1 MKKKK
6 IIILS
11 IMIIVV
17 ALLLEAS
24 ILKYVN
30 DKNAHRTSKVLL
42 DCVITVLDKN
52 DASRNELIESLKDDY
67 IVRAKAVSYMI
78 DADPA
83 VEYDVKEL
91 QKIAKLMAVDE
102 IHLFDDQGTIYSG
115 SAPKYFGYNFDSGAQ
130 MEYFKPML
138 KDKSL
143 TMCQDVTPNTAE
155 GKKMMY
161 AITWNEDGTKM
172 LQVGI
177 EPKRL
182 LNEIKQNNIS
192 NVVAGM
198 PVYKAM
204 EIMVADADTKVIE
217 GATDSSKLGKKLED
231 VGISSDHVSADDA
244 TVIQIRMGGK
254 HCRCMMHQNDNY
266 IVIVTVED
274 SFYQQSDMIAFFIV
288 GVYLV
293 LASCCITYMFSK
305 VIEERLQK
313 EKLQK
318 EKLIYT
324 SNTDALTRCLN
335 RHAYENDMK
344 KLNLSEE
351 WVYISADLNGLKRA
365 NDSYGH
371 MAGDELICAAADCMR
386 DSFHEYGKV
395 YRIGGDE
402 FAVIITENTSQVEEL
417 IHGFDSNV
425 ANWHGKFVDSMTV
438 SYGWVFSTERNWGS
452 AYEIS
457 KAADARMYQSKERYY
472 KESGAVRR

>member
-1 MKKKK
+1 
-6 IIILS
+6 
-11 IMIIVV
+11 
-17 ALLLEAS
+17 
-24 ILKYVN
+24 
-30 DKNAHRTSKVLL
+30 
-42 DCVITVLDKN
+42 
-52 DASRNELIESLKDDY
+52 
-67 IVRAKAVSYMI
+67 
-78 DADPA
+78 
-83 VEYDVKEL
+83 
-91 QKIAKLMAVDE
+91 MA
-102 IHLFDDQGTIYSG
+102 
-115 SAPKYFGYNFDSGAQ
+115 
-130 MEYFKPML
+130 
-138 KDKSL
+138 
-143 TMCQDVTPNTAE
+143 
-155 GKKMMY
+155 
-161 AITWNEDGTKM
+161 
-172 LQVGI
+172 
-177 EPKRL
+177 
-182 LNEIKQNNIS
+182 
-192 NVVAGM
+192 
-198 PVYKAM
+198 
-204 EIMVADADTKVIE
+204 
-217 GATDSSKLGKKLED
+217 ATDSSKLGKKLED
-231 VGISSDHVSADDA
+231 VGIASDHVSADDA

-293 LASCCITYMFSK
+293 LASCCRTYMFSK
-305 VIEERLQK
+305 VIEER
-313 EKLQK
+313 LQK

-351 WVYISADLNGLKRA
+351 WVYISADLNGLKQA

-402 FAVIITENTSQVEEL
+402 FAVIITENPNQVEEL
-417 IHGFDSNV
+417 IHSFDSNV

-472 KESGAVRR
+472 KESGADRR

>member
-1 MKKKK
+1 MKKRK

-11 IMIIVV
+11 IMIIVI
-17 ALLLEAS
+17 ALLLETS

-42 DCVITVLDKN
+42 DRVIAVLDKN
-52 DASRNELIESLKDDY
+52 DESRNDLIESLKDDY

-78 DADPA
+78 DADPV
-83 VEYDVKEL
+83 VEYDVDEL

-115 SAPKYFGYNFDSGAQ
+115 SVPKYFGYNFDSGAQ

-143 TMCQDVTPNTAE
+143 TMCQDVTPNTSE

-161 AITWNEDGTKM
+161 AITWNENGTKM
-172 LQVGI
+172 IQVGI

-182 LNEIKQNNIS
+182 LSEIKQNNIS
-192 NVVAGM
+192 NVVAAM
-198 PVYKAM
+198 PVYKGM
-204 EIMVADADTKVIE
+204 EIMVADADTQVIE
-217 GATDSSKLGKKLED
+217 GATDSSKLGEKLED
-231 VGISSDHVSADDA
+231 MGISTDHVSADGA
-244 TVIQIRMGGK
+244 TVTHIRMDGK
-254 HCRCMMHQNDNY
+254 HCRCMMRQDDKY
-266 IVIVTVED
+266 MVAVTVED
-274 SFYQQSDMIAFFIV
+274 SFYLQGSVIAIFIA
-288 GVYLV
+288 GAYLI

-305 VIEERLQK
+305 VIKERL
-313 EKLQK
+313 EK

-324 SNTDALTRCLN
+324 SNTDELTRCFN
-335 RHAYENDMK
+335 RHAYENDIK
-344 KLNLSEE
+344 KLDLSEE

-371 MAGDELICAAADCMR
+371 MAGDELICAAADCMK

-402 FAVIITENTSQVEEL
+402 FAVIITENPSQIEEL
-417 IHGFDSNV
+417 IHSFDSNV

-472 KESGAVRR
+472 RESGADRR

>member
-30 DKNAHRTSKVLL
+30 DRNAHRTSKVLL
-42 DCVITVLDKN
+42 DRVITVLDKN
-52 DASRNELIESLKDDY
+52 DESRNELIESLKDDY

-83 VEYDVKEL
+83 VEYDVNEL

-115 SAPKYFGYNFDSGAQ
+115 SAPNYFGYNFDSGAQ

-204 EIMVADADTKVIE
+204 EIMVADADTQVIE
-217 GATDSSKLGKKLED
+217 GATDSSKLGEKLED
-231 VGISSDHVSADDA
+231 VGISADHVSADGA
-244 TVIQIRMGGK
+244 TVTQIRMDGK

-274 SFYQQSDMIAFFIV
+274 SFYQQGGMIAIFIV
-288 GVYLV
+288 GAYLV

-305 VIEERLQK
+305 VMKERL
-313 EKLQK
+313 EK

-324 SNTDALTRCLN
+324 SNTDELTRCLN

-351 WVYISADLNGLKRA
+351 WVYISVDLNGLKRA

-371 MAGDELICAAADCMR
+371 MAG

-472 KESGAVRR
+472 KESGADRR

>member
-1 MKKKK
+1 
-6 IIILS
+6 
-11 IMIIVV
+11 
-17 ALLLEAS
+17 
-24 ILKYVN
+24 
-30 DKNAHRTSKVLL
+30 
-42 DCVITVLDKN
+42 
-52 DASRNELIESLKDDY
+52 
-67 IVRAKAVSYMI
+67 
-78 DADPA
+78 
-83 VEYDVKEL
+83 
-91 QKIAKLMAVDE
+91 MA
-102 IHLFDDQGTIYSG
+102 
-115 SAPKYFGYNFDSGAQ
+115 
-130 MEYFKPML
+130 
-138 KDKSL
+138 
-143 TMCQDVTPNTAE
+143 
-155 GKKMMY
+155 
-161 AITWNEDGTKM
+161 
-172 LQVGI
+172 
-177 EPKRL
+177 
-182 LNEIKQNNIS
+182 
-192 NVVAGM
+192 
-198 PVYKAM
+198 
-204 EIMVADADTKVIE
+204 
-217 GATDSSKLGKKLED
+217 ATDSSKLGKKLED
-231 VGISSDHVSADDA
+231 VGIASDHVSADDA

-293 LASCCITYMFSK
+293 LASCCRTYMFSK
-305 VIEERLQK
+305 VIEER
-313 EKLQK
+313 LQK

-351 WVYISADLNGLKRA
+351 WVYISADLNGLKQA

-402 FAVIITENTSQVEEL
+402 FAVIITENPSQVEEL

-438 SYGWVFSTERNWGS
+438 SYGWVFSTERNWDS

-472 KESGAVRR
+472 KESGADRR